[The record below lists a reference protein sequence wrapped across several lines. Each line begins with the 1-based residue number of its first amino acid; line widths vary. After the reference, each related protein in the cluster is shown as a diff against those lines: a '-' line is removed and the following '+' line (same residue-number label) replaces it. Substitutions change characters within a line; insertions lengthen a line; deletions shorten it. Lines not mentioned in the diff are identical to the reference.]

1 MKKDL
6 YNDAQKALKA
16 YDKMESYRI
25 QEDILQRLV
34 HDYPNH
40 KNKAAVEV
48 KVKLL
53 NLLYSTYILATN
65 RMTEH
70 IFGIKNIDARLKKG
84 ENTLVKEIALLS
96 IDGKSYDFYSFA
108 TKYCAYHNPTSFP
121 IYDNIVANVL
131 TKLFEDGNLSPY
143 TYTTKKN
150 VANGYSKALF
160 QEKLRDYDFFLKVY
174 DTFMKEYGLW
184 GKLTYREVDAYLWG
198 AYKIAGK
205 DFEIEKI
212 APIDKRKIIEVE
224 I

>member
-1 MKKDL
+1 MKKNL
-6 YNDAQKALKA
+6 LNDAKKAIDA
-16 YDKMESYRI
+16 YNKMESYRI

-34 HDYPNH
+34 KEYPDH

-65 RMTEH
+65 RMTDH
-70 IFGIKNIDARLKKG
+70 IYEMKKIDSRLKSGDK
-84 ENTLVKEIALLS
+84 TLVKEIATLT

-108 TKYCAYHNPTSFP
+108 TKYCAYHNPEAFP

-131 TKLFEDGNLSPY
+131 TQLFVDDNLPPY

-150 VANGYSKALF
+150 VANGYSKSAF
-160 QEKLRDYDFFLKVY
+160 QVNLRDYDFYVQVY
-174 DTFMKEYGLW
+174 NTFMKEYGLW

-198 AYKIAGK
+198 AYKVAGP
-205 DFEIEKI
+205 DFEIEKL
-212 APIDKRKIIEVE
+212 APIDKSKIMQVE